1 MTEREALKILELSPD
16 AGEREIKTKYRQLI
30 RQVHPDIHG
39 SSEERYTRHA
49 QRINH
54 AYAVL
59 KKRFAGNADTP
70 QARGKTS
77 SQSPAKKETGAWSSP
92 INSHAYTEREIL
104 HYAEDSNGSV
114 LGSFPIAR
122 GKYLWKTDEDFP
134 LFLLSVYQCGK
145 ELLDEIDLEFRRKEP
160 PTNRRQIHGELTYL
174 LAQQFIDGTALLK
187 EFARSETPDSQGNP
201 IFYMPAMLEFSG
213 SPTCLKPG
221 EQLSPAGVKNHRLYL
236 KNQAGRVLGY
246 LSFPDDRLYY
256 IAIPLF
262 EHKMALVKIQASEKQ
277 PQKKK
282 RTAARYQNLHLWIK
296 RTDRDIHS
304 VVESLNLR
312 IERVLKQYQQGS
324 VSPIRPL

>member
-1 MTEREALKILELSPD
+1 M
-16 AGEREIKTKYRQLI
+16 
-30 RQVHPDIHG
+30 
-39 SSEERYTRHA
+39 
-49 QRINH
+49 
-54 AYAVL
+54 
-59 KKRFAGNADTP
+59 
-70 QARGKTS
+70 
-77 SQSPAKKETGAWSSP
+77 
-92 INSHAYTEREIL
+92 
-104 HYAEDSNGSV
+104 

-201 IFYMPAMLEFSG
+201 IFYMPAMLEFSD

-324 VSPIRPL
+324 VSPIRSL